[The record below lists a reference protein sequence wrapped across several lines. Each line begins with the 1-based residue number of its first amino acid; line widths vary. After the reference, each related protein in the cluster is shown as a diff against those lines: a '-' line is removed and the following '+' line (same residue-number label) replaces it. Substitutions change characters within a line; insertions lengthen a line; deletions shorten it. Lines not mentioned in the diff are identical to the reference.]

1 MIFKAEG
8 NIKILEVYVCLYV
21 LRNFTN
27 QPFSRNH
34 FGAHRPKPNLAKIT
48 SFNVTVERF
57 LRVDSARRFMSGQSV
72 STREREREKEE
83 MEVGKKSK
91 LDPPRIV

>member
-1 MIFKAEG
+1 MIFKVEG

-21 LRNFTN
+21 LRNFE
-27 QPFSRNH
+27 
-34 FGAHRPKPNLAKIT
+34 AHRPKPKLAKIT